1 MITAPEPEYKPDEV
15 QHMFLLVESAD
26 AVTMLN
32 VAGHP
37 LRIREVVFMMIENG
51 CRVMKTDADAYNV
64 FLYDKEATEIYDYLS
79 AILKV
84 RFRQAA

>member
-1 MITAPEPEYKPDEV
+1 MIIAPDQTPEPDEI

-37 LRIREVVFMMIENG
+37 LRIREVVFRMIENG
-51 CRVMKTDADAYNV
+51 CRVMKTDADAYNI
-64 FLYDKEATEIYDYLS
+64 FLYDQEATEIYDYLS